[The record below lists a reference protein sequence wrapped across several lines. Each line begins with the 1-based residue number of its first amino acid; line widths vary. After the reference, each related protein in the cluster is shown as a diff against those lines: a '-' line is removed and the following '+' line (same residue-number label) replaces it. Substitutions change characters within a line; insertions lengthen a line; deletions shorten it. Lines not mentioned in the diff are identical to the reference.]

1 MEYSQTRIVKS
12 WQHVLAVLATVDVNA
27 EVTEGALKCM
37 WGGSLSNISIYFL
50 KPEKQVSLVVD
61 EVNTYTYPYVLT
73 PALDSAISKD
83 MSGAKALRVGQEC
96 KKVIR
101 NHLNP
106 ILLIF

>member
-1 MEYSQTRIVKS
+1 
-12 WQHVLAVLATVDVNA
+12 
-27 EVTEGALKCM
+27 M
-37 WGGSLSNISIYFL
+37 WGSSLSNISIYLL
-50 KPEKQVSLVVD
+50 KPGEHVSLVVD
-61 EVNTYTYPYVLT
+61 EVKTYTYPYVLT

-83 MSGAKALRVGQEC
+83 MSGAKTLRVGQEC